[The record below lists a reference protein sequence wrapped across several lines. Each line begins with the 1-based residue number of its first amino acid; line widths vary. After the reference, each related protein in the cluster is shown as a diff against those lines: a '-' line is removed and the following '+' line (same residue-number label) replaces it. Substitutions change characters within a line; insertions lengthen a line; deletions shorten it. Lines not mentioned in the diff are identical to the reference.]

1 MQVKQTQVF
10 EAEEVQIH
18 GGRDGDSFGNWWWAP
33 SHRLP
38 DVQPGKKLV
47 VLHPCNC
54 GCWSEDSTQ
63 RAREL
68 VRGRSDPLFALRAI
82 DDRYIVQEDHA
93 GRWLIID
100 R

>member
-10 EAEEVQIH
+10 EASEVQIH
-18 GGRDGDSFGNWWWAP
+18 GGRDGDSFGNWWWVP

-38 DVQPGKKLV
+38 KVQPGKKLV

-54 GCWSEDSTQ
+54 GCWTENSTE
-63 RAREL
+63 RAREV
-68 VRGRSDPLFALRAI
+68 VRGSGDPLFVLRAI
-82 DDRYIVQEDHA
+82 DEKYIVQEHED
-93 GRWLIID
+93 GRWFIID